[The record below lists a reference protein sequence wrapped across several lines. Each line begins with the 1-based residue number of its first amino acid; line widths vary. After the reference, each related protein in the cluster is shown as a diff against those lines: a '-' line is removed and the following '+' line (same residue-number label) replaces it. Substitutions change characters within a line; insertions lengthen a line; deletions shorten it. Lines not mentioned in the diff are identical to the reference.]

1 MSVSGNVFFFSGN
14 LATSMESCATQAT
27 AAGAA
32 ISEGLTA
39 KTTHLVAGPGAEDE
53 VATATAAGVTVIS
66 EAEFSRV
73 FFDGGVGAAVEEA
86 GAEALGGDFDTVT
99 ARGFVRG
106 TPLVHSR
113 HSSRATLSG
122 LSPKFAS
129 SFPPPFS
136 TPPLI

>member
-53 VATATAAGVTVIS
+53 VAAAAAAGVTVMS
-66 EAEFSRV
+66 EAEFFRALCGGSSVGEAAAEGTNKSEGKGKRV
-73 FFDGGVGAAVEEA
+73 KEGEGEAAENAAV
-86 GAEALGGDFDTVT
+86 
-99 ARGFVRG
+99 RPSPPS
-106 TPLVHSR
+106 PLPSP
-113 HSSRATLSG
+113 
-122 LSPKFAS
+122 LSPS
-129 SFPPPFS
+129 SS
-136 TPPLI
+136 PLHLHRVPLFIS